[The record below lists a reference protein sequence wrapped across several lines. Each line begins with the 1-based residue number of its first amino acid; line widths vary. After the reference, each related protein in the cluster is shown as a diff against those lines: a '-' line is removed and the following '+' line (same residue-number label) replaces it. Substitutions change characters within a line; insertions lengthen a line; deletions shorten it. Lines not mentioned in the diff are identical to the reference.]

1 MKKPNK
7 KLYEKKADALLT
19 PIALKNNP
27 NCEICGMPA
36 TVGHHFVFKSTS
48 TRLRYYLPNIISL
61 CQKCHYVLHQN
72 KMQTLMSGKIIE
84 KRGLDWFRDIES
96 KKHEIVKADKWFY
109 LENYNRLQKEY
120 IYFKD

>member
-1 MKKPNK
+1 MKLTKKYYKNK
-7 KLYEKKADALLT
+7 CEKLLT
-19 PIALKNNP
+19 PISLKINP
-27 NCEICGMPA
+27 NCLLCGNIA

-61 CQKCHYVLHQN
+61 CQKCHYLLHQN
-72 KMQTLMSGKIIE
+72 KNQTLYSGRIIE
-84 KRGLDWFRDIES
+84 KMGLDWFRDIES